1 MTLDIKDD
9 EDLLI
14 CLVGLPDS
22 EPEQQSKLNHQVSYP
37 AVTNELEDK
46 ISAAIDLLQNLSFS
60 EDDDSVSSSFSD
72 KNVQTESSNSEQSNL
87 AKSSNT
93 TDYYPKKNVKL
104 DKSKN
109 DKVDMLTDLD
119 IEKEQDS
126 GKPKE
131 LEVLEN
137 SAEINLPRS
146 PKSGKS
152 ELPKDDTKDGKL
164 VGKGTHG
171 LDPVQ
176 TKFKTADSSTHYSSE
191 GVQPG
196 ENNEDVSATQKDFSI
211 GRKPERSTF
220 TPEANAV
227 EADFNDQVS
236 LLQQKT
242 SEVMPYETRHDT
254 VNSVNDNDQVQA
266 NTNVKNGL
274 EENENAIKE
283 DSNKDLSGSN
293 RPSDDVKLYVN
304 STQNISD
311 QEIEVINSVVLEDT
325 DSVMFDPAEITDQ
338 ESGVIKADTD
348 GSMLDSAK
356 IIDQEAKKNKADILE
371 DTECNKLDPA
381 TINDQ
386 DTEVVTAD
394 KLEETNGH
402 MQDLAKINDQETEV
416 VKADILEDTNG
427 QMQDSAKINDQ
438 KTEVVKADILED
450 TNGHNHDSAKIND
463 QDTKLFNV
471 DILEETGVSKHDQAE
486 TEVVNA
492 NLLEETEGNNL
503 VSAEI
508 NDQET
513 EVNKTDNLEGTDG
526 NKLAPMEF
534 NDNFLLNPVQY
545 TTNLDILPN
554 QNANVDEIDSKLLDV
569 PNQTRWDAQTIGE
582 VHTTEKGET
591 DEGKSMTAPHNTT
604 SLATQSRALKWL
616 KNIAG
621 PVLVGGGLMSA
632 YPIMRNYWSAQAET
646 VKVLESISSP
656 WILPLLAIAPAVV
669 LGQMFNHLVHNQK
682 PFDNQ
687 QKMLALLA
695 FVHLVGMAIWC
706 LAT

>member
-22 EPEQQSKLNHQVSYP
+22 EPEQQSKLNDQVSYP

-46 ISAAIDLLQNLSFS
+46 ISAAIDLLENLSIS
-60 EDDDSVSSSFSD
+60 EDDDSASSSFSD

-109 DKVDMLTDLD
+109 EKVDMLTELD

-137 SAEINLPRS
+137 SAEITLPRS

-152 ELPKDDTKDGKL
+152 ELSRDDTKDGKL

-176 TKFKTADSSTHYSSE
+176 TKFKTADSPTHYTSE

-254 VNSVNDNDQVQA
+254 VNSANDNDQA

-371 DTECNKLDPA
+371 DTDCNKLDPA
-381 TINDQ
+381 AINDQ
-386 DTEVVTAD
+386 DTEVVKAD

-402 MQDLAKINDQETEV
+402 MQDLSKINDQETEV

-463 QDTKLFNV
+463 QDTKLFNA

-492 NLLEETEGNNL
+492 NILEETEGNEL
-503 VSAEI
+503 VSAKI

-513 EVNKTDNLEGTDG
+513 EVNKADKLEGTVG

-534 NDNFLLNPVQY
+534 DDNFLSNPVQY
-545 TTNLDILPN
+545 TTNVDILPD
-554 QNANVDEIDSKLLDV
+554 QNANNDEIDV
-569 PNQTRWDAQTIGE
+569 PNHTRPNAQTIGE

-604 SLATQSRALKWL
+604 SVATQSRALKWL
-616 KNIAG
+616 KNIGG

-632 YPIMRNYWSAQAET
+632 YPIMRKYWSAQAET

-669 LGQMFNHLVHNQK
+669 LGQMLNHLVHNQK

-687 QKMLALLA
+687 QKILALLA

>member
-22 EPEQQSKLNHQVSYP
+22 EPEQQSKLNDQVSYP

-109 DKVDMLTDLD
+109 EKVDKLTELD

-131 LEVLEN
+131 LVVLEN
-137 SAEINLPRS
+137 SAEITLPRS
-146 PKSGKS
+146 PKSSKS
-152 ELPKDDTKDGKL
+152 ELSRDDTKNGKL
-164 VGKGTHG
+164 VGKGTYG

-176 TKFKTADSSTHYSSE
+176 TKFKIADSSTHYSTSE

-196 ENNEDVSATQKDFSI
+196 ENNEDVSATQKDFTI
-211 GRKPERSTF
+211 GRKPEHSTF

-254 VNSVNDNDQVQA
+254 VNSANDNDQVQA

-274 EENENAIKE
+274 EENENAIKD

-293 RPSDDVKLYVN
+293 RPSDVKLYVN

-311 QEIEVINSVVLEDT
+311 QEIKVSHSVVLEDT

-371 DTECNKLDPA
+371 DTDCNKLDPA
-381 TINDQ
+381 MINDQ
-386 DTEVVTAD
+386 DTEVVKAD
-394 KLEETNGH
+394 KLEEINGH
-402 MQDLAKINDQETEV
+402 MQD
-416 VKADILEDTNG
+416 
-427 QMQDSAKINDQ
+427 
-438 KTEVVKADILED
+438 
-450 TNGHNHDSAKIND
+450 
-463 QDTKLFNV
+463 
-471 DILEETGVSKHDQAE
+471 
-486 TEVVNA
+486 
-492 NLLEETEGNNL
+492 
-503 VSAEI
+503 
-508 NDQET
+508 
-513 EVNKTDNLEGTDG
+513 
-526 NKLAPMEF
+526 
-534 NDNFLLNPVQY
+534 
-545 TTNLDILPN
+545 
-554 QNANVDEIDSKLLDV
+554 
-569 PNQTRWDAQTIGE
+569 
-582 VHTTEKGET
+582 
-591 DEGKSMTAPHNTT
+591 
-604 SLATQSRALKWL
+604 
-616 KNIAG
+616 
-621 PVLVGGGLMSA
+621 
-632 YPIMRNYWSAQAET
+632 
-646 VKVLESISSP
+646 
-656 WILPLLAIAPAVV
+656 
-669 LGQMFNHLVHNQK
+669 
-682 PFDNQ
+682 
-687 QKMLALLA
+687 
-695 FVHLVGMAIWC
+695 
-706 LAT
+706 